1 MLLILGESKDAIDLH
16 MLFEREA
23 ERFYAKVDPGGIIT
37 SVVDGYIIEV
47 FLTILIMFRW
57 DIFNPT
63 LIPFSERNKGSK
75 IFLFTNENTN
85 QSFSWD

>member
-47 FLTILIMFRW
+47 FLTILIMFR
-57 DIFNPT
+57 
-63 LIPFSERNKGSK
+63 
-75 IFLFTNENTN
+75 
-85 QSFSWD
+85 